1 MAGHASM
8 PSMGVNALLKMGP
21 LLDRFA
27 ARQPSYTATGEPAAF
42 LNGIGEDPDDLQG
55 RSSG

>member
-1 MAGHASM
+1 M
-8 PSMGVNALLKMGP
+8 PGMGVNALLKMAP

-42 LNGIGEDPDDLQG
+42 LERDRRGP
-55 RSSG
+55 R